1 MNVFNTTFCYML
13 ENKKDIKKRLKQAR
27 LKFGLSSTAFAK
39 KAGINP
45 NNYSSIESGDRT
57 IGLRLLREI
66 SQAHGVRIEWLT
78 TGEGPMMQG
87 DIDASGNQGV
97 IGNVG
102 GAGNTAHMTVNA
114 YGYQK
119 IIHPDGRIEL
129 IPYQPGEQGHPMPV
143 EQIIGEYNTLQLE
156 KVSWENERKRLNTL
170 LDSYQKLV
178 ASLQGGSSVMK
189 K

>member
-1 MNVFNTTFCYML
+1 ML

-57 IGLRLLREI
+57 IGIRLLREI
-66 SQAHGVRIEWLT
+66 SQAHGIRIEWLT

-87 DIDASGNQGV
+87 DIDASSNHGI

-129 IPYQPGEQGHPMPV
+129 IPYQPGEQGQPMPV

-170 LDSYQKLV
+170 LDNYQQLV
-178 ASLQGGSSVMK
+178 ASLQGGGSVMK

>member
-1 MNVFNTTFCYML
+1 ML

-27 LKFGLSSTAFAK
+27 LKFGLSSTNFAK

-45 NNYSSIESGDRT
+45 NK
-57 IGLRLLREI
+57 EI
-66 SQAHGVRIEWLT
+66 SQAHGIRIEWIT

-87 DIDASGNQGV
+87 DIDASGNHGI

-119 IIHPDGRIEL
+119 IIHPDGLIEL
-129 IPYQPGEQGHPMPV
+129 IPYQPGEQGQPMPI
-143 EQIIGEYNTLQLE
+143 EQIINEYNALQLE
-156 KVSWENERKRLNTL
+156 RASWERERKHLNSL
-170 LDSYQKLV
+170 LDNYQKL
-178 ASLQGGSSVMK
+178 LDK
-189 K
+189 LPK